1 MSNIYLGANY
11 YPEDWDEELVA
22 FDIEKMKECGFN
34 VVRIAEFSWKKME
47 PVEGEF
53 DFAWLHR
60 VVDKMHA
67 AGIGVIMGT
76 PTATPPHWFAKK
88 FPEAP
93 MLHEDGVR
101 NSHGG
106 RRHCCSNNPDYIRY
120 SEKIVEK
127 LAEEFGG
134 PQRHRLLLRSLHEGI
149 PSTPDRKIRGRGK
162 VEQSLE
168 PEPFQSSLR
177 RY

>member
-1 MSNIYLGANY
+1 MNRILLGANY
-11 YPEDWDEELVA
+11 YPEDWDASLID

-34 VVRIAEFSWKKME
+34 IVRIAEFSWKKME
-47 PVEGEF
+47 PVEGEY

-60 VVDKMHA
+60 VVDKMYA
-67 AGIGVIMGT
+67 AGIGVILGT
-76 PTATPPHWFAKK
+76 PTATPPHWFVKK
-88 FPEAP
+88 YPEAL

-127 LAEEFGG
+127 LAKEFGG
-134 PQRHRLLLRSLHEGI
+134 DPSVIGWQIDNEIYHNGIGCCCEHCIKAFHEYLTEKYGEAA
-149 PSTPDRKIRGRGK
+149 R
-162 VEQSLE
+162 
-168 PEPFQSSLR
+168 
-177 RY
+177 